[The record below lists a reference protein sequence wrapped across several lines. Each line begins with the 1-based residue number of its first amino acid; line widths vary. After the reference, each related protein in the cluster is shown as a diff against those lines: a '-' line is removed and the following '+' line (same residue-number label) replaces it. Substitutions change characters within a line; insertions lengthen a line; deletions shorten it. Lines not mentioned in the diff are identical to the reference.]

1 VKRVLVA
8 NRGEIAVRIIR
19 ACHEE
24 GLEAVAVY
32 SEADRLSPHVRAADA
47 AVAIGPA
54 AASESYLNIA
64 RLIDAARHSGA
75 EAVHPGYGFLAERAE
90 FAAAVHRA
98 GLTFIGPPAEAVRAM
113 GEKTAARQRMAR
125 AGVPIVPG
133 TTEPVA
139 NPTAAARAAGTI
151 GYPVMLK
158 AVAGG
163 GGRGMRIAHSAA
175 ELKALFRQ
183 AGSEAKS
190 AFGDGALYVEQL
202 IEHPRHVEIQVLAD
216 THGHTVYVGERECSV
231 QRRHQKLVE
240 ESPSPAVDPE
250 LRRAMGEAAVR
261 AAQSVGYV
269 SAGTVEFLLAPGG
282 AFYFLEMNTRIQV
295 EHPVTELVYGVDL
308 VREQLRIAA
317 GQRLALT
324 QAALLPQGHAI
335 ECRITSEDPFQGFV
349 PSTGRI
355 AFLRVPTGPGIRWDA
370 GIETGTEVGLSYDPL
385 LAKLIVWADSRP
397 AAIARMERAL
407 AELVIVGVQTSQP
420 LHARVMRDPAFVRGT
435 YDIGFLEQ
443 HGAELL
449 ARRADEEELALAA
462 VAAALA
468 EDAMRQV
475 PRTAAPGSGLAAGST
490 WLQAARSEAVS

>member
-1 VKRVLVA
+1 MKRVLVA
-8 NRGEIAVRIIR
+8 NRGEIAVRIVR

-32 SEADRLSPHVRAADA
+32 SEADRMSPHVRAADA
-47 AVAIGPA
+47 AVAIGAA
-54 AASESYLNIA
+54 AASESYLNIP
-64 RLIDAARHSGA
+64 RLIEAARHSGA

-90 FAAAVHRA
+90 FAAAVERA
-98 GLTFIGPPAEAVRAM
+98 GLTFIGPGPKAIQEM

-139 NPTAAARAAGTI
+139 NAAAAAREAGKI

-163 GGRGMRIAHSAA
+163 GGRGMRVAGSAD
-175 ELKALFRQ
+175 ELKSLFRQ
-183 AGSEAKS
+183 AGSEAQS
-190 AFGDGALYVEQL
+190 AFGDGSLYVEKL
-202 IEHPRHVEIQVLAD
+202 IEQPRHVEIQVLAD

-240 ESPSPAVDPE
+240 ESPSPAVTPA

-261 AAQSVGYV
+261 AAQAVGYV

-282 AFYFLEMNTRIQV
+282 EFYFLEMNTRIQV

-308 VREQLRIAA
+308 VREQLGIAA
-317 GQRLALT
+317 GRPMSLD
-324 QAALLPQGHAI
+324 QAALVPQGHAI

-349 PSTGRI
+349 PSTGRV
-355 AFLRVPTGPGIRWDA
+355 AFLRVPTGPGVRWDA
-370 GIETGTEVGLSYDPL
+370 GIETGTDVGLSYDPL
-385 LAKLIVWADSRP
+385 LAKLIVWAESRP
-397 AAIARMERAL
+397 SAIARMERAL

-420 LHARVMRDPAFVRGT
+420 FHARVMRDPAFASGA
-435 YDIGFLEQ
+435 YDIGFLEAR
-443 HGAELL
+443 GAELL
-449 ARRADEEELALAA
+449 ARGAGDEELALAA

-468 EDAMRQV
+468 EDAARQV
-475 PRTAAPGSGLAAGST
+475 PRAAPPGARAAAASG
-490 WLQAARSEAVS
+490 WLQAARREGLR

>member
-1 VKRVLVA
+1 MKRVLIA
-8 NRGEIAVRIIR
+8 NRGEIAVRVIR

-32 SEADRLSPHVRAADA
+32 SEADRMSPHVRAADA

-54 AASESYLNIA
+54 AASESYLNIP
-64 RLIDAARHSGA
+64 RLIEAAQHGGA
-75 EAVHPGYGFLAERAE
+75 EAIHPGYGFLAERAE
-90 FAAAVHRA
+90 FAAAVTRA
-98 GLTFIGPPAEAVRAM
+98 GLTFIGPPAKAIQAM

-139 NPTAAARAAGTI
+139 DAAAAARAAGKI

-163 GGRGMRIAHSAA
+163 GGRGMRIARSADD
-175 ELKALFRQ
+175 LTSLFRQ
-183 AGSEAKS
+183 ASSEAKS
-190 AFGDGALYVEQL
+190 AFGDGSLYVEQL
-202 IEHPRHVEIQVLAD
+202 IERPRHVEIQVLAD

-240 ESPSPAVDPE
+240 ESPSPAVSPE

-261 AAQSVGYV
+261 AAEAVGYV
-269 SAGTVEFLLAPGG
+269 SAGTVEFLLAPNG

-308 VREQLRIAA
+308 VRQQLKIAA
-317 GQRLALT
+317 GHPLSLQ
-324 QAALLPQGHAI
+324 QAALVPQGHAI

-349 PSTGRI
+349 PSTGRVQ
-355 AFLRVPTGPGIRWDA
+355 FLKPPAGPGIRWDA

-385 LAKLIVWADSRP
+385 LAKLIVWAETRP
-397 AAIARMERAL
+397 TAIARMERAL
-407 AELVIVGVQTSQP
+407 AELVIVGVRTSQP
-420 LHARVMRDPAFVRGT
+420 FHARVMRDPAFTSGA
-435 YDIGFLEQ
+435 YDIGFLESR
-443 HGAELL
+443 GAELL
-449 ARRADEEELALAA
+449 ALSADDGELALAA

-468 EDAMRQV
+468 EDAVRQV
-475 PRTAAPGSGLAAGST
+475 PRAAPLGPGAAPASA
-490 WLQAARSEAVS
+490 WVQVARSEGVS